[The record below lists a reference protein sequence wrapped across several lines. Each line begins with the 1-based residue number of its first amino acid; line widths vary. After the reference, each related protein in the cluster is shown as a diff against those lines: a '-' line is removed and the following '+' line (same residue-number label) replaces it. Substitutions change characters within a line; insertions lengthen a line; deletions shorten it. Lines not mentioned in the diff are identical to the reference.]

1 MKVYKSLICGILSLA
16 FTSCQETLF
25 EDLDSASV
33 DVVTNDNVKY
43 EGNIL
48 TVKKN
53 TPVDFQLNGNPDY
66 ITFYSGEF
74 GHQYAYVDKT
84 EYDAEDIEKMTF
96 SFSLWSQYGDEYEK
110 GVKGR
115 LKVYYCAGEDE
126 TTAFPGLS
134 KGDFEADSILVETF
148 PNWKLLTNDEELIT
162 SSTHNDSG
170 SAGAFS
176 VDIPTDFYNKKLTLA
191 IVRNPQN
198 QLVGEEYVNK
208 EGKKV
213 TALQS
218 TFNFQNMKIVTKLK
232 NGTSVTTYASAFGFT
247 PLNMKNKTYFED
259 LEDSQFDL
267 PVDLEYGSVSANVSG
282 YWNLS
287 SIASGTFSI
296 RGCALNS
303 LWRYNWLVS
312 DYINLLSKPVAD
324 VGVKVKDI
332 SQSSSAYTYTYSNV
346 GTYRAT
352 FVLNN
357 SNYEESQQ
365 KLCEFIVNVV
375 E

>member
-96 SFSLWSQYGDEYEK
+96 SFSLWSQYGDYDK

-148 PNWKLLTNDEELIT
+148 SNWKLLTNDEALIDKEMHKDGT
-162 SSTHNDSG
+162 AKS
-170 SAGAFS
+170 FS
-176 VDIPTDFYNKKLTLA
+176 VDVPTNFYNKKLTLA

-198 QLVGEEYVNK
+198 QLVGEEYENS
-208 EGKKV
+208 EGKKIKA
-213 TALQS
+213 TQS
-218 TFNFQNMKIVTKLK
+218 TFNFQDMKIVTKLK

-259 LEDSQFDL
+259 LKDSQFDL
-267 PVDLEYGSVSANVSG
+267 PADLEYGSVSANVSG

-296 RGCALNS
+296 RGCAENS

>member
-25 EDLDSASV
+25 EDLDSTSV

-84 EYDAEDIEKMTF
+84 EYDVEDIEKMTF
-96 SFSLWSQYGDEYEK
+96 SFSLWSQYGYYDR

-162 SSTHNDSG
+162 SSTHSNSS

-198 QLVGEEYVNK
+198 QLVGEEYENL
-208 EGKKV
+208 EGKKE

-218 TFNFQNMKIVTKLK
+218 TFNFQDMKIVTTLK

-267 PVDLEYGSVSANVSG
+267 PADLEYGSVSGNVSG

-296 RGCALNS
+296 RGCAVNG